1 MSLAYIFANGVKAVR
16 EGISFGL
23 CPGVVITTAPGVVI
37 TTAKVK
43 RRINLL
49 LGRLKSGWIG
59 LWVVAAM
66 IAVLPVPA
74 RATLFLQLSSGGQTV
89 TIEDGGIG
97 DMNTAV
103 GAVTFMGSVGGFAMN
118 ISTGTSKPI
127 LGDST
132 YGALS
137 LGSTDFSGSAAGDI
151 TIRLTDT
158 NYTQQNISSGAFSA
172 AGVTDGTVTT
182 KAYIDFD
189 NQAFGQSQEIS
200 DLGQFV
206 DAPTAGSS
214 SFSATEVAELIGSN
228 AAEYSL
234 TIVTTISHA
243 RANLMSSVNAALEV
257 YGTVPVSEPDAP
269 VSVPLAGG
277 GSSNDLIVTAN
288 DDPIPLPAPGSLAL
302 FGFGI
307 LCLRWR
313 RKFAERRARA

>member
-1 MSLAYIFANGVKAVR
+1 MLS
-16 EGISFGL
+16 
-23 CPGVVITTAPGVVI
+23 
-37 TTAKVK
+37 
-43 RRINLL
+43 
-49 LGRLKSGWIG
+49 GRLKSGWIG
-59 LWVVAAM
+59 LAVAAAM
-66 IAVLPVPA
+66 IAGFTGPA

-89 TIEDGGIG
+89 TIEDGGVG
-97 DMNTAV
+97 DMNASV

-137 LGSTDFSGSAAGDI
+137 LGSMDFSGPAAGEI

-158 NYTQQNISSGAFSA
+158 SYTQQNIASGAFSA
-172 AGVTDGTVTT
+172 AGVTDGAVTT

-200 DLGQFV
+200 ELGRFV
-206 DAPTAGSS
+206 DAPAAGSS
-214 SFSATEVAELIGSN
+214 SFSATEMAELIGSN

-243 RANLMSSVNAALEV
+243 RANQMSSVNAALEV
-257 YGTVPVSEPDAP
+257 YGTAPVSEPDAP
-269 VSVPLAGG
+269 VSVPLPGG
-277 GSSNDLIVTAN
+277 GSSEDIIVTEG

-313 RKFAERRARA
+313 QKIAKGLARA